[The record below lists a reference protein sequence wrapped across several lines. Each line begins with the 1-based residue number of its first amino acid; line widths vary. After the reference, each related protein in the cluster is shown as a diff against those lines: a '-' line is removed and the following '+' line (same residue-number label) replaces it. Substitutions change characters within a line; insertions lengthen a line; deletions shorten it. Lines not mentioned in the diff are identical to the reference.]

1 MQEGKRSNCIWT
13 WALEGLREKGDD
25 MQGDA
30 SWGVSGLR
38 HILAT
43 SALGSNKGKVKSLV
57 WYEDW

>member
-43 SALGSNKGKVKSLV
+43 SALGFNKGKVKSLV
-57 WYEDW
+57 